1 VKDEV
6 EGTGRVAVIKLE
18 EVSKRLTLLEGNDG
32 QESVTSEGQIQSG
45 LGSSVAMAVLLPS

>member
-1 VKDEV
+1 MKDEV

-32 QESVTSEGQIQSG
+32 EESVTSEGQIQSG